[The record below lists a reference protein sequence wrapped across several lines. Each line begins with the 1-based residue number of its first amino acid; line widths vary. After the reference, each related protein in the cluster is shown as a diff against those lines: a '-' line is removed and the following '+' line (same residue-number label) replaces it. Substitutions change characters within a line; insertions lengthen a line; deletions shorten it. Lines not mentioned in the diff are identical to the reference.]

1 MDLALY
7 LPAEGGTISA
17 AEFDLLSLEP
27 AKTYLLSE
35 TPLHQLREAI
45 LALIDEKERI
55 WVGPYMGYAVDVDA
69 FLPAQYE
76 AELMDAN
83 TLLSLVG
90 AIPAPWDES
99 LPPLVAVEK
108 MVDDI
113 RSRVSLILTA
123 GI

>member
-35 TPLHQLREAI
+35 TPFHHMKKAFQS
-45 LALIDEKERI
+45 LIEGKERI
-55 WVGPYMGYAVDVDA
+55 WIGPYMGYAVDVDA
-69 FLPAQYE
+69 LLPAQYE

-90 AIPAPWDES
+90 VIPAPWDES

-113 RSRVSLILTA
+113 RSRVSSILTA
-123 GI
+123 DI